1 MPALPA
7 ALQSFVETSSK
18 SLEMITEFSE
28 RQPELLEAILARKEA
43 NPTVAGIVATTSS
56 PKLPQQC
63 KYTLED
69 TMVHS
74 VMQDML
80 MVERAEKAK
89 IKAKHTEY
97 AQAGAKKLAAI
108 LASSDLGLPATDVPA
123 AELKEDDIP
132 DTILFKDLNEVDIIS
147 AQVLLN

>member
-18 SLEMITEFSE
+18 SLEMMTEFSE

-80 MVERAEKAK
+80 MVERAQKVLYDGLELKLNAAEKAR
-89 IKAKHTEY
+89 IKAKHAEY
-97 AQAGAKKLAAI
+97 AQEGAKKLAAMI
-108 LASSDLGLPATDVPA
+108 ASFHPSLPATDVPA
-123 AELKEDDIP
+123 AAKAAELKEEDIP
-132 DTILFKDLNEVDIIS
+132 
-147 AQVLLN
+147 

>member
-18 SLEMITEFSE
+18 SLEMMTEFSE

-80 MVERAEKAK
+80 MVERAQKVL
-89 IKAKHTEY
+89 Y
-97 AQAGAKKLAAI
+97 
-108 LASSDLGLPATDVPA
+108 DGLELQLNA
-123 AELKEDDIP
+123 AEEVKEDDIP